1 MNSITTTC
9 KFSEATR
16 VSTRSKIRYLYL
28 NPKHGNLNS
37 TSINITLWGNFMD
50 LYWTFKS
57 TFIRT
62 AHFFFEEEKKI
73 VISAVLESK
82 ITLLRTTLI
91 SWTGRSVPRHPQC
104 GEIIFDGA
112 FLFSNFCFFTRYYF
126 NFHIIC

>member
-1 MNSITTTC
+1 MNSTITTC
-9 KFSEATR
+9 KLSEATR
-16 VSTRSKIRYLYL
+16 VRDQKSDISYL
-28 NPKHGNLNS
+28 NSKHGNLNS
-37 TSINITLWGNFMD
+37 TSISITLWGNFMD

-91 SWTGRSVPRHPQC
+91 S
-104 GEIIFDGA
+104 
-112 FLFSNFCFFTRYYF
+112 
-126 NFHIIC
+126 